1 MDLNMYLAEYW
12 LKERMGEVRAA
23 AMRDRLVQSLRTRRR
38 PLRATVGQ
46 ALVRLGHRVQG
57 SAAHAPTALAPGGGA
72 A

>member
-23 AMRDRLVQSLRTRRR
+23 AMRDQLVQSLRMRRR
-38 PLRATVGQ
+38 PVRVALGQ
-46 ALVRLGHRVQG
+46 ALMRLGQRLQG
-57 SAAHAPTALAPGGGA
+57 DARSTKVLAPGGGA

>member
-23 AMRDRLVQSLRTRRR
+23 AMRDQLVQSLRTRRR
-38 PLRATVGQ
+38 PLRVTVGQ
-46 ALVRLGHRVQG
+46 ALVRLGQRVQG
-57 SAAHAPTALAPGGGA
+57 GAAHAPTALAHGGGA